1 MQMQILSIFGC
12 YCRFSLKTLQIGQNS
27 QIVDVDNQSKKLQ
40 IYNLSDPPI
49 TPSFKE
55 DNCFRAK
62 TLQKDCLTEEFE
74 EGFWSEEIEESFRSE
89 EFEEDFWNE
98 EFEESFRALNRFFK
112 QLQFSKMMW
121 NYPTLSDL
129 RCTCTHVNAVHYWI
143 VYAYACWE
151 V

>member
-1 MQMQILSIFGC
+1 MFYMASGQGSKQATDIL
-12 YCRFSLKTLQIGQNS
+12 FSCSWQNVVAS
-27 QIVDVDNQSKKLQ
+27 LVAIEKKE
-40 IYNLSDPPI
+40 P
-49 TPSFKE
+49 
-55 DNCFRAK
+55 
-62 TLQKDCLTEEFE
+62 
-74 EGFWSEEIEESFRSE
+74 SE